1 MISGLLDR
9 LVPPYVAHDYA
20 RAMQR
25 KDGASIEIIDIPC
38 AGHFDLVTPGTR
50 AWKEVKIP
58 YIGSI
63 SATPGSFM
71 SWQGQFQMRRSR
83 DF

>member
-9 LVPPYVAHDYA
+9 LGPSYVAHDYA

-25 KDGASIEIIDIPC
+25 KDGAPIEIIDIPG

-50 AWKEVKIP
+50 AWKEVK
-58 YIGSI
+58 
-63 SATPGSFM
+63 
-71 SWQGQFQMRRSR
+71 SR
-83 DF
+83 ILAALALRQDP